1 MKTFH
6 VWKPL
11 RIWMTQLN
19 IWSNVNYIAFP
30 TVHAMH
36 FKIPLVCSPTDVP
49 KHTTWGGEQIYYKNK
64 LNFKILGLSRKNRCM
79 VIISSLRRPRQKT
92 QARLVYIARL
102 SQIWRKKEFLF
113 YSIHLIAK
121 WKQLHQMIIV
131 LHIRWLSSEYYNA
144 FLVLRAHIPFKI
156 HILLILW
163 ELIWFILVVL
173 SPHSF
178 LNSFQTSSLQTLPT
192 SCPLLLCWG
201 FCCC

>member
-144 FLVLRAHIPFKI
+144 FFGFKGTY
-156 HILLILW
+156 
-163 ELIWFILVVL
+163 
-173 SPHSF
+173 SF
-178 LNSFQTSSLQTLPT
+178 
-192 SCPLLLCWG
+192 
-201 FCCC
+201 